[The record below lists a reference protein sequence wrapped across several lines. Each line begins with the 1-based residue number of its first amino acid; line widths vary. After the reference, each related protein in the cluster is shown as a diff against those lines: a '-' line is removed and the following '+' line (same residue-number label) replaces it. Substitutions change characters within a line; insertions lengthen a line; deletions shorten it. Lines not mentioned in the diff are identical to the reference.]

1 MLRSSSSIPL
11 LALVLA
17 LLFPQGAEA
26 SWFQPHTIQE
36 DVPFKD
42 VERSLHGLFD
52 VVINSASGS
61 CPGLKKGQ
69 AKNQRHN

>member
-42 VERSLHGLFD
+42 VERSLTNPLGLRG
-52 VVINSASGS
+52 SGA
-61 CPGLKKGQ
+61 P
-69 AKNQRHN
+69 